1 LVLSTLA
8 TTSTI
13 AVRWTVRGPTA
24 ATGLVQ
30 PTPGRMLTSCTS
42 LVSVSA
48 IMVSG
53 IVASVTLF
61 AASGGERREDRD
73 IISLEVIKLLYRLD
87 ENMAYVVAA
96 CHDIGLSINR
106 ENHETESSK
115 NH

>member
-1 LVLSTLA
+1 
-8 TTSTI
+8 
-13 AVRWTVRGPTA
+13 
-24 ATGLVQ
+24 
-30 PTPGRMLTSCTS
+30 
-42 LVSVSA
+42 
-48 IMVSG
+48 MVSG